1 MATDEYLSN
10 FFYTFFFK
18 HLNYAHANDRLNMM
32 GHFTFCAKNA
42 QWEKHMMRKQI
53 LNRKKDT
60 ELLTLKKKSVT
71 IFSAS

>member
-1 MATDEYLSN
+1 M
-10 FFYTFFFK
+10 F
-18 HLNYAHANDRLNMM
+18 LNIWTMPMQIQSLNMM

-42 QWEKHMMRKQI
+42 QWEKYMMHKQI